1 MTVFVVYIV
10 SDSNVRIAGV
20 YSSKEKAEENQAK
33 IKKHLT
39 EIKSRRFVSVRIDE
53 CEVEDQGD

>member
-10 SDSNVRIAGV
+10 SDFNMEIAGV

-53 CEVEDQGD
+53 CEVED

>member
-1 MTVFVVYIV
+1 MTIHVVCVV
-10 SDSNVRIAGV
+10 SDFGVEVAGV
-20 YSSKEKAEENQAK
+20 YSSKEKAEAKQAE

-53 CEVEDQGD
+53 REVED

>member
-1 MTVFVVYIV
+1 MTVYVLYIV
-10 SDSNVRIAGV
+10 SDFNVRIAGV

-53 CEVEDQGD
+53 CEVEE

>member
-1 MTVFVVYIV
+1 MTVYVLYVV
-10 SDSNVRIAGV
+10 SDFNMEVVGV
-20 YSSKEKAEENQAK
+20 YSSKTKAEAKQAE

-53 CEVEDQGD
+53 REVED